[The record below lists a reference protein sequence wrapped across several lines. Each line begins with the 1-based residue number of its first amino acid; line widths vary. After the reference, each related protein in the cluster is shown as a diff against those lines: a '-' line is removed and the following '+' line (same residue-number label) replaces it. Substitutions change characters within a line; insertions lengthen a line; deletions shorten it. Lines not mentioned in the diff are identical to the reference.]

1 VVLIGATNFA
11 DRIDPALRRAGRL
24 DRTIVLRAPDT
35 AAFAA
40 MLRTHLGADLPGA
53 DLVTLARLAPGPTG
67 ADAAQIV
74 RDARAA
80 ARLAG
85 RALTLDD
92 LLGQVLPTETRP
104 RALVSRIARHEAAHA
119 VVGLALGAQRLESL
133 TLAAPDAAGA
143 ARFATIAGRPQT
155 RAHFEALILTG
166 LVGRA
171 ADEAFGEAEATA
183 GGGPGSDLAN
193 ASALLA
199 MMHGSFGLGGT
210 LVALAE
216 PRDAVALLGADA
228 DLRATVERDLQRLY
242 ARAQSMVAERRTE
255 IELVAA
261 ALVRRRFL
269 TDDARAL
276 LTRVRRA
283 DPTRLVAPGRTP

>member
-1 VVLIGATNFA
+1 
-11 DRIDPALRRAGRL
+11 
-24 DRTIVLRAPDT
+24 
-35 AAFAA
+35 
-40 MLRTHLGADLPGA
+40 
-53 DLVTLARLAPGPTG
+53 
-67 ADAAQIV
+67 
-74 RDARAA
+74 
-80 ARLAG
+80 
-85 RALTLDD
+85 
-92 LLGQVLPTETRP
+92 
-104 RALVSRIARHEAAHA
+104 
-119 VVGLALGAQRLESL
+119 
-133 TLAAPDAAGA
+133 
-143 ARFATIAGRPQT
+143 
-155 RAHFEALILTG
+155 
-166 LVGRA
+166 
-171 ADEAFGEAEATA
+171 
-183 GGGPGSDLAN
+183 
-193 ASALLA
+193 LLA